1 MEILMRLEIGRETLK
16 GLLMDLLTGLYLEIQ
31 MRMEKQKVKPMEIQ
45 KRLGSGKVKRLE
57 IQKEIQKD

>member
-1 MEILMRLEIGRETLK
+1 MLMGILREK
-16 GLLMDLLTGLYLEIQ
+16 QKVKPMDLLTGLYLEIQ